1 MTERAPLSIEVSSR
15 WRDDL
20 LRWLASPAG
29 QRPSRRFS
37 GSALE
42 ASVLLRLGDDR
53 YGAGLPDE
61 PLLPWL
67 QRFAKAVSELQ
78 RSRATTV
85 VVAWQRS
92 ALELHL
98 SRTGDTGVLLSL
110 HGTGAS
116 EEGSVWRQPVMLAEL
131 REALALTVEEMV
143 DALDGVETAGLVA
156 ELRGWLLGLVSELQ
170 EGSIAPPLAALRGRR
185 DPRVIEVSTSDAEGR
200 SLVTT
205 LRQLEPALLYAG
217 ESVAHGGALVLGG
230 LAMLSVPF
238 GGSRRWQGSVLQR
251 WLEVAEGLLRQSPEG
266 LVGEGPADSYAAP
279 EGALMVGE
287 LASLLGE
294 HLSGLAE
301 ALLREQPLLE
311 VHEGFAALRATALSL
326 RRHGNGRWQPV
337 VARTSRPLKPALVAA
352 PTTPVAGQGVAPER
366 VRQMGYHRHWTVSV
380 PPSSGRGGG
389 TVWGNDAVAVTSP
402 RGLEVCRLATGELAW
417 KSEARSRGRWCS
429 SGGGLFGLSDGLLR
443 RLAWSTGEA
452 SGADWPIPSDRLAV
466 ALSISGGALCLSESG
481 MLGRWSDEASA
492 LRWTAATAIPGA
504 GDLFVGRRNALV
516 VGPAGEFVRV
526 GLQRGPL
533 QEALMMPW
541 TVRMASRAGDLVW
554 AEGHAPEA
562 VMLGIDAASQSVRL
576 PVEGAVAQVW
586 EMADGGFGRLAESD
600 AGWLFEVW
608 DGGGAMPERR
618 CRLRLAA
625 ELAMGRNIVG
635 LRDGLVIAVRDG
647 LIRFAVE
654 EGAVVERWRRPLVGG
669 EPGGP
674 VRLVVDQSESFI
686 AEFGGTVAIRSLQSG
701 RPLHTMAAL
710 WEQASEARL
719 LEDGSL
725 FVVEPMGRGGA
736 VLHGLPAPGW
746 LGLVG

>member
-1 MTERAPLSIEVSSR
+1 MERAPLSLEVSRR

-20 LRWLASPAG
+20 VRWLESPAG
-29 QRPSRRFS
+29 QQPSRRFS

-42 ASVLLRLGDDR
+42 AAVMLRLGDEG

-67 QRFAKAVSELQ
+67 QRYAKALGDLQ
-78 RSRATTV
+78 RSRSTTV
-85 VVAWQRS
+85 VVTWQRS

-98 SRTGDTGVLLSL
+98 TRSGNTEVLLSL

-143 DALDGVETAGLVA
+143 DALDSLETAGLVA
-156 ELRGWLLGLVSELQ
+156 ELRGWLLGLAAELQ
-170 EGSIAPPLAALRGRR
+170 EGSIAPPLATLRGRR

-217 ESVAHGGALVLGG
+217 ESVAHGGALALGG
-230 LAMLSVPF
+230 FAMLSVPF
-238 GGSRRWQGSVLQR
+238 GGSRRWEGSVLRR
-251 WLEVAEGLLRQSPEG
+251 WLEVAEGLLRQAPDG
-266 LVGEGPADSYAAP
+266 LVSDGPSVSDAGPD
-279 EGALMVGE
+279 GALLVGE

-294 HLSGLAE
+294 HLTGLAE

-311 VHEGFAALRATALSL
+311 VHAGFAALRATALSL
-326 RRHGNGRWQPV
+326 RRHGSGRWQPV
-337 VARTSRPLKPALVAA
+337 AARRPTKPALIAA
-352 PTTPVAGQGVAPER
+352 STTPVAGQGVAPER

-402 RGLEVCRLATGELAW
+402 RGLEVTQLATGERAW
-417 KSEARSRGRWCS
+417 TSEARARGRWCS
-429 SGGGLFGLSDGLLR
+429 SGAGLFGLGDGLLR

-452 SGADWPIPSDRLAV
+452 VGVDWPIPSDRLAV
-466 ALSISGGALCLSESG
+466 ALSHPGGALCLSESG
-481 MLGRWSDEASA
+481 LLGRWSDEASA
-492 LRWTAATAIPGA
+492 LRWTAATAVPGA

-526 GLQRGPL
+526 GLQRGAL
-533 QEALMMPW
+533 SEALVLPW
-541 TVRMASRAGDLVW
+541 SVRTAARAADLVW
-554 AEGHAPEA
+554 VEGYAGEA
-562 VMLGIDAASQSVRL
+562 VLLGLDGASQSVRL
-576 PVEGAVAQVW
+576 PVEGEVAQVW
-586 EMADGGFGRLAESD
+586 EMADGGFGRLAESE

-625 ELAMGRNIVG
+625 ELAVGRNMVA

-654 EGAVVERWRRPLVGG
+654 GGAVVERWRRPLLSG
-669 EPGGP
+669 EPGAP
-674 VRLVVDQSESFI
+674 VRLVADRSESFI
-686 AEFGGTVAIRSLQSG
+686 AELGETVAVRSLQTG

-710 WEQASEARL
+710 WEQASESRL

-725 FVVEPMGRGGA
+725 FVVEPTGRGGA